1 MTKLILSILFII
13 VSILT
18 FTMYTR
24 GAYDEINKNKVL
36 ISNYNSALE
45 KARMVTEKLRE
56 LVDKRNQIS
65 DADLAK
71 LQKMVPTS
79 VDNIQ
84 LILDIEGVT
93 KRYDMKMQ
101 KVNISQNVEKKNNKN
116 NPRINVGAA
125 EQELVKSLNISFEV
139 VSSYDEFI
147 KFIVDLEHS
156 LRIVDVV
163 SVSLAQTKDPDKT
176 STFESGLQDIPDT
189 NTNTEATETEN
200 TDSLLQSMPK
210 YTFAV
215 VLKTYWLNNK

>member
-1 MTKLILSILFII
+1 MTKIILSIIFII
-13 VSILT
+13 ISVLT

-24 GAYDEINKNKVL
+24 GAYDEINKNRVL

-56 LVDKRNQIS
+56 LIGQRNQIS
-65 DADLAK
+65 DLDLAK
-71 LQKMVPTS
+71 LQKMMPTS

-93 KRYDMKMQ
+93 KRYDMKLQ
-101 KVNISQNVEKKNNKN
+101 KVNISKNVSKKNKKSGA
-116 NPRINVGAA
+116 RINVGAG
-125 EQELVKSLNISFEV
+125 EQELVKSLDISFEV

-163 SVSLAQTKDPDKT
+163 SIALAQAKDSGGDNA
-176 STFESGLQDIPDT
+176 FNSGLVDVPGSLNTQSEHSDDT
-189 NTNTEATETEN
+189 SEYTQLWA
-200 TDSLLQSMPK
+200 PK
-210 YTFAV
+210 YTFSV
-215 VLKTYWLNNK
+215 VLRTYWLNNK